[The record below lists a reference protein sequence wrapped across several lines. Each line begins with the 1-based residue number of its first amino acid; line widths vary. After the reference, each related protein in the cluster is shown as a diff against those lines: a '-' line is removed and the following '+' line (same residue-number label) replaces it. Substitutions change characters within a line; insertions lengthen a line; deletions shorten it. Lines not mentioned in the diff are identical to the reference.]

1 MAENPTFV
9 QGAVFDPNTGDISV
23 YDPLV
28 VDMGTQPGC
37 PILQP
42 TIPVGGTVALWF
54 GTNGD
59 TVTLVDNA
67 GSLAAGSCING
78 FTDPITR
85 QLSIFGQYAYCNGV
99 AFFDQVKASPLVRPP
114 PLGIAGDGLPC
125 PTTRDFFIVDMD
137 PSDNVCS
144 TYVLLTN
151 GRVCQ
156 NTSTNFIAKA
166 AVIQNPL
173 TNGSDERLL
182 FAYYRAIGG
191 CKPWTGV
198 NLAEGPQFINQLF
211 IGSLAHNEIQADRW
225 QLPPIALI
233 PLNNPMSVVLGS
245 PSLPKTNQYRVGV
258 GQPRALAPR
267 DADGTN
273 FCFFF
278 YTIQPLRLLRNM
290 GTMVNFPSPDPGAG
304 NNLFTFLCQ
313 RYANSFGPNGLDCSN
328 RLQIPAPG
336 PITVTFDAD
345 GVAIAA
351 LIIPPNNGIGG
362 GNPIAYTVPLLRN
375 AAPAQAGGW
384 STAQIIAVA
393 VGGFVGLLTII
404 GFIVAFR
411 AHRVRNFFAG
421 VRDGVATK
429 MRS

>member
-1 MAENPTFV
+1 MADMPSFV
-9 QGAVFDPNTGDISV
+9 QGAVFDPNTGDIQV

-28 VDMGTQPGC
+28 VDAGTQPGC
-37 PILQP
+37 PLLQP
-42 TIPVGGTVALWF
+42 PLPVGATVGLWF

-59 TVTLVDNA
+59 SVMLLDNG
-67 GSLAAGSCING
+67 GSLAAGFCING

-99 AFFDQVKASPLVRPP
+99 AFFDQVKASTLVRPP

-156 NTSTNFIAKA
+156 NTSTNFLAKA
-166 AVIQNPL
+166 AMIQNPL

-182 FAYYRAIGG
+182 FAYYRAIGN
-191 CKPWTGV
+191 CKPFTGV
-198 NLAEGPQFINQLF
+198 NLAEGPQFINQVF
-211 IGSLAHNEIQADRW
+211 VGSVAHNEVQADKL
-225 QLPPIALI
+225 QQPPIALI
-233 PLNNPMSVVLGS
+233 PLNNPMSTILGS
-245 PSLPKTNQYRVGV
+245 PSLGKTNQYRVGV
-258 GQPRALAPR
+258 GQPRALTVR

-304 NNLFTFLCQ
+304 NNLFTFLAQ

-336 PITVTFDAD
+336 PVTVTFDAD

-351 LIIPPNNGIGG
+351 LVIPPNNGIGG
-362 GNPIAYTVPLLRN
+362 GNPAAYTVPLLKA
-375 AAPAQAGGW
+375 AAPAQAAW
-384 STAQIIAVA
+384 STAQIIAA
-393 VGGFVGLLTII
+393 LLLLSGLI
-404 GFIVAFR
+404 A
-411 AHRVRNFFAG
+411 
-421 VRDGVATK
+421 
-429 MRS
+429 